1 MLHRCVSTFR
11 EFTAAISYWCHEKI
25 FKSSQISLISWNH
38 KFTIFTTARLLCQI
52 NPVHLFPSH
61 FFRSVL
67 ILPSQPRLG
76 LLSCHSSRLSNKNPV
91 RIILILPCIQHS
103 LPIWVSFLGSLISAE
118 ELNVGVCSIML
129 IILGVIKT
137 SELYCETP
145 CSGTSLYF
153 LTLYSK
159 RNHIRALFLN
169 IFKEHETFISFLTL
183 NLLRLLWKQCYRMWS
198 VC

>member
-1 MLHRCVSTFR
+1 MLHRCVSALR

-25 FKSSQISLISWNH
+25 FKSSQISRISWNH
-38 KFTIFTTARLLCQI
+38 KFTIFTTARHLCQI

-118 ELNVGVCSIML
+118 ELNVG
-129 IILGVIKT
+129 G
-137 SELYCETP
+137 
-145 CSGTSLYF
+145 
-153 LTLYSK
+153 
-159 RNHIRALFLN
+159 LFN
-169 IFKEHETFISFLTL
+169 YVNNFRCYKNFRT
-183 NLLRLLWKQCYRMWS
+183 LLWNSLQWHKPIFFNTVLKTKSYQS
-198 VC
+198 VIS